1 MFVGGGSGSGSEG
14 GADDADDT
22 DDAMTEASSDDG
34 TTGGLDATDSGS
46 TDAGVP
52 VEDST
57 GEPVEHRIVV
67 FRGPEFTGSAV
78 ADVGAMTFNFAANE
92 CREHYNEF
100 HGDIDCPGGQVWGLL
115 GSGGNQLGDYPSR
128 PSGGFLDG
136 APVLAAD
143 ETTLIADGY
152 GELIAGDLAV
162 PMVGNAIEGAGV
174 EVLWWGESS
183 MGDPGSNCQNWSVGG
198 PGALGA
204 AIIVDDANPFFGYEG
219 MPCDQALPILCICF

>member
-1 MFVGGGSGSGSEG
+1 MFISGGSSSGS
-14 GADDADDT
+14 DDAGDVGDGAT
-22 DDAMTEASSDDG
+22 TEMGSSDEGLGG
-34 TTGGLDATDSGS
+34 TDVTDSGS
-46 TDAGVP
+46 TDTGSTPMA
-52 VEDST
+52 DST
-57 GEPVEHRIVV
+57 GEPLEHRIVL

-78 ADVGAMTFNFAANE
+78 ADVGATTFNFAANQ

-100 HGDIDCPGGQVWGLL
+100 HGGIDCPGGQVWGLL
-115 GSGGNQLGDYPSR
+115 GSGGNHLGDYPDR
-128 PSGGFLDG
+128 PSGGFLAG

-152 GELIAGDLAV
+152 GDLIAGDLAV
-162 PMVGNAIEGAGV
+162 PMVGNAIDGAGV

-204 AIIVDDANPFFGYEG
+204 AIIVDDTSPSFGYEG
-219 MPCDQALPILCICF
+219 MPCNQALPILCICF